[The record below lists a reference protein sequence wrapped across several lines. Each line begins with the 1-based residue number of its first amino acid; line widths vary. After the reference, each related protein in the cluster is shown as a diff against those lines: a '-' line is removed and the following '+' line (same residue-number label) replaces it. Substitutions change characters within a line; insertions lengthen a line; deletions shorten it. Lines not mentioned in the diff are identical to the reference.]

1 MGHGMWV
8 PRMTLLEM
16 LGSGEKSSL
25 LESLTGCVT
34 SGKSQNPSGLT
45 DVHSG
50 SGERNWTPPAKAHSA
65 GLTAGPHCASASVV
79 MTRGRVCPPPTSY
92 TVNNAGASH
101 GGGGSGWEREM
112 EPCSRRRWSQLEMG
126 WVRNGREGK

>member
-1 MGHGMWV
+1 MWV

-34 SGKSQNPSGLT
+34 LGKSQNPSGLT

-50 SGERNWTPPAKAHSA
+50 SGERNWTPP
-65 GLTAGPHCASASVV
+65 
-79 MTRGRVCPPPTSY
+79 
-92 TVNNAGASH
+92 
-101 GGGGSGWEREM
+101 
-112 EPCSRRRWSQLEMG
+112 
-126 WVRNGREGK
+126 REGTQRGADGGARLRLCLGGDDPWRDLPALHFLFR

>member
-50 SGERNWTPPAKAHSA
+50 SGERNWTPPREDAQHGADGGARLRLRLGGDDQRK
-65 GLTAGPHCASASVV
+65 GLLAPRFLYC
-79 MTRGRVCPPPTSY
+79 
-92 TVNNAGASH
+92 
-101 GGGGSGWEREM
+101 
-112 EPCSRRRWSQLEMG
+112 
-126 WVRNGREGK
+126 